1 MVASSKS
8 HKRITVQIPKE
19 LLDDLKQLNN
29 NRDIDWR
36 ADIVNRIRL
45 SLQFDDTLML
55 SDQLKRLI
63 FCKQLSYEYQRRKY
77 KSAGKGNN

>member
-1 MVASSKS
+1 MAVKKS
-8 HKRITVQIPKE
+8 YKRITVQIPKE
-19 LLDDLKQLNN
+19 LLDDLKVLSQ
-29 NRDIDWR
+29 NRNLDWR
-36 ADIVNRIRL
+36 EDIVNRIRL